1 MPVGVYLLLWPQQA
15 LGYRCEQVPRDAALS
30 AGMPIAMEAEGAEG
44 ESAEVREAA
53 LEEAVAKRME
63 QLDALVAVVRPH
75 MQ

>member
-1 MPVGVYLLLWPQQA
+1 
-15 LGYRCEQVPRDAALS
+15 
-30 AGMPIAMEAEGAEG
+30 MPIVMEGTED

-63 QLDALVAVVRPH
+63 QLDALVALVCPH